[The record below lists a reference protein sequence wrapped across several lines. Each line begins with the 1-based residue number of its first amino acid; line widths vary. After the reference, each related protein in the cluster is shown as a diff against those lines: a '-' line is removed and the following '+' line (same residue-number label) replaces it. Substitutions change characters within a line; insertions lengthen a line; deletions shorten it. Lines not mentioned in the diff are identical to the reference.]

1 VERGDDAL
9 RLDFGRIR
17 GGFTADYAARIVPPQ
32 NAPIARSIAQAVGS
46 DRCPKVDVEIEYP
59 SGELRRLS
67 FNGEPNLS
75 SVLTT
80 PNPLTAMVVTN
91 MLGED
96 GAHLID
102 VETGTVADVFVS
114 TTVERA
120 ASDIAGG
127 RLFLATCIDVV
138 AIGREGALWESRRVS
153 LDGVK
158 MLTYSAGY
166 LRGIGNGPGGQDVS
180 FSIDAATGESTGG
193 FCFAP

>member
-1 VERGDDAL
+1 MERSDDAL
-9 RLDFGRIR
+9 RLDFGWIR
-17 GGFTADYAARIVPPQ
+17 GGFEADYAARIVTPQ
-32 NAPIARSIAQAVGS
+32 GSPIARSIARAVGT
-46 DRCPKVDVEIEYP
+46 DRYPKINVEIEYP

-67 FNGEPNLS
+67 FDGKPSLS

-91 MLGED
+91 MQGEA
-96 GAHLID
+96 GVHLID
-102 VETGTVADVFVS
+102 VATGAVADVSVS
-114 TTVERA
+114 TTVECA

-127 RLFLATCIDVV
+127 RLFLATRIDVI
-138 AIGREGALWESRRVS
+138 AIGREGVLWESRRVS

-158 MLTYSAGY
+158 MLTYSVGY
-166 LRGIGNGPGGQDVS
+166 VRGIGNGPGGEDVS